1 MRLRLT
7 SRRLAAA
14 AAAALAGTVFAV
26 AVVGS
31 GGGGESH
38 HVYVTVRD
46 ATNVI
51 AGQEVRAAGQKVGV
65 IAAMDPIR
73 RGRAV
78 RLELRLEDTAWP
90 LPQGTRFALRWG
102 GTISYSNR
110 FIALRRGPTGAPAIP
125 DGSTIP
131 ASSFTLPVE
140 YDQLVG
146 TFTPKVRRDLKT
158 LIHRGGVA
166 FTTARPDLR
175 RALAAAPPAVT
186 QASAVM
192 RDLAADQRALDTLV
206 RSSDGVVG
214 AVHAADPGIGRLVSG
229 AATTFD
235 TTAREVTALRATL
248 HRTPGTLAAVRRTLA
263 HADGTL
269 AAAADL
275 TDRLAPGV
283 TQVRKLASP
292 LNSVL
297 GTVVRVAPDAKAT
310 LATARRATPDLNPL
324 LTRAT
329 RLMPQL
335 GSIGRQS
342 VAQLKCIR
350 PYTPDIVAFFTNWGD
365 FLSPTDGKDKYI
377 RANVQMLT
385 PAPFNAIEANSG
397 EIAKAFPGLRYA
409 FPRPPGYNAGQP
421 WFLPECGAGP
431 EALDPSKDPEARR

>member
-1 MRLRLT
+1 MAFGLT
-7 SRRLAAA
+7 ARRAAA
-14 AAAALAGTVFAV
+14 ATALGGTVFVV
-26 AVVGS
+26 AVVGP
-31 GGGGESH
+31 GGGSDGH
-38 HVYVTVRD
+38 HLYVTVRD

-51 AGQEVRAAGQKVGV
+51 AGQEVRAAGRKVGA

-73 RGRAV
+73 HGRAV
-78 RLELRLEDTAWP
+78 RLELRLADEAWP
-90 LPQGTRFALRWG
+90 LPRGTRFALRWG

-110 FIALRRGPTGAPAIP
+110 FIALRHGPAGAPAIP
-125 DGSTIP
+125 DGATIP

-140 YDQLVG
+140 FDQLVG
-146 TFTPKVRRDLKT
+146 TFTPKVRRDLKAF
-158 LIHRGGVA
+158 IHRGGIA

-175 RALAAAPPAVT
+175 RVLAAAPPAVT

-206 RSSDGVVG
+206 RSSDGVIG

-235 TTAREVTALRATL
+235 ATAREVTALRATVRRAP
-248 HRTPGTLAAVRRTLA
+248 RTLTAVRATLA

-283 TQVRKLASP
+283 TQVRKLTRP

-324 LTRAT
+324 LARAT
-329 RLMPQL
+329 QLMGQL

-342 VAQLKCIR
+342 VTQLKCIR

-385 PAPFNAIEANSG
+385 PAPYNAITKDSG
-397 EIAKAFPGLRYA
+397 ELAKEFPGLRYA

-431 EALDPSKDPEARR
+431 EALDPSQDPEARK